1 MTRLREKPVAVI
13 GDLTVKYTEDYLSR
27 MRTDSDGIASD
38 IELSSADAV
47 KLILEK
53 SAWICIR
60 PSGTEPKIKI
70 YCAVRPST
78 REEAEI
84 HLRKGCAIQHDTLPH
99 HLRCHQND
107 PLSADM
113 ETRGIFSMVFTNDR
127 MVRNSGSLVNNSA
140 SNAAVFADV
149 NVGQHNAILHHA
161 AGFNTGSIKDNRA
174 FDTCSGNDAAATDQ

>member
-70 YCAVRPST
+70 YCAVRAST
-78 REEAEI
+78 REEVEI
-84 HLRKGCAIQHDTLPH
+84 YLRKGVPSSMILCPII
-99 HLRCHQND
+99 
-107 PLSADM
+107 SGV
-113 ETRGIFSMVFTNDR
+113 TRT
-127 MVRNSGSLVNNSA
+127 
-140 SNAAVFADV
+140 
-149 NVGQHNAILHHA
+149 
-161 AGFNTGSIKDNRA
+161 TP
-174 FDTCSGNDAAATDQ
+174 